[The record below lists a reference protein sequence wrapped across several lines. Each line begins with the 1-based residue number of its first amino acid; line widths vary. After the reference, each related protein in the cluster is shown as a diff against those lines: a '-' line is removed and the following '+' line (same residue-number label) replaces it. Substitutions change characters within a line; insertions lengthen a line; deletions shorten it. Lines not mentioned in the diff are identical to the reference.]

1 MTLFQKIHGSGMT
14 ALIISNGEIKDIMK
28 VVTSI
33 EGYGLS
39 LKGVN
44 ETIENEA
51 KQQKCGFLS
60 ILLGIL
66 AASLLENILIEKS
79 EISR

>member
-1 MTLFQKIHGSGMT
+1 MKI
-14 ALIISNGEIKDIMK
+14 
-28 VVTSI
+28 VTSI

-44 ETIENEA
+44 ETTENEV

>member
-1 MTLFQKIHGSGMT
+1 MTLFKKIHGSGMT
-14 ALIISNGEIKDIMK
+14 ALIISNGEMKDMK
-28 VVTSI
+28 IVTSI

-44 ETIENEA
+44 ETIENKA

-66 AASLLENILIEKS
+66 AASLLENILIGKP

>member
-1 MTLFQKIHGSGMT
+1 MTLFKKIHGSGMT
-14 ALIISNGEIKDIMK
+14 ALIISNGEMKDIMK
-28 VVTSI
+28 IVTSI

-66 AASLLENILIEKS
+66 AASLLENILIGKP